1 MSIDLRTHLIQ
12 KCPRLPIPH
21 YIGLACCLKA
31 LNQEHGSLYRLMQ
44 ISSLAIQQTYPAQNI
59 N

>member
-1 MSIDLRTHLIQ
+1 MLTDLRTHLIQ

-44 ISSLAIQQTYPAQNI
+44 ISSLAIQQTYPA
-59 N
+59 